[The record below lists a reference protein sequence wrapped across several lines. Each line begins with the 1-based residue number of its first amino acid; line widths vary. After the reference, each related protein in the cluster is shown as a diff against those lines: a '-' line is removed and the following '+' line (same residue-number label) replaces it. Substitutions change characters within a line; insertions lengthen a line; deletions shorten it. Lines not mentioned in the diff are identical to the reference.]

1 MANFKVVE
9 IFESINGEG
18 RRVGQ
23 LAIFIRLQKCNLN
36 CSYCDTRWAN
46 GDDAPYTLMSE
57 DEIYDRI
64 LKSGIK
70 NITLTGGEPLLHK
83 DVEIL
88 LEKIGENP
96 NLSLE
101 IETNGSIELEK
112 FSKLKNPPLFT
123 MDYKLPSIK
132 MENKMCLD
140 NFKYLTSKDTVKFV
154 VGTIEDLKKAKEII
168 ERYSLIGKCA
178 VYFSPV
184 FNSIDPIEIVK
195 FMKENRL
202 NGVNLQLQIH
212 KFIWDPR
219 KRICMIRKLF

>member
-123 MDYKLPSIK
+123 MDYKLPNSK

-140 NFKYLTSKDTVKFV
+140 NFKYLTLKDTVKFV

-212 KFIWDPR
+212 KFIWDPES
-219 KRICMIRKLF
+219 KGV